1 MNEEEA
7 VFRLGKELSK
17 LRNDGHDLPTDPVAV
32 GDSMVPPVEL
42 ADEYD
47 RHFPPGPRKVRQ
59 DTDRVFE
66 YERHYLYEYRMGAP
80 VFGLSIRFGDREF
93 TVLKDCELFRCIS
106 PDEFKTR
113 IKTSKTN
120 RFDVIRGDNWTFV
133 IDKINET
140 ISVAHANYR
149 IDGSSFCNETPI
161 TGLEVAYIEEKHHS
175 PLASTHFPFVPF
187 DRFWDFWKGYVA
199 FRKSQIEEAREMF
212 RSLRVPVKGDE
223 VSVLH
228 AHPEYNLT
236 DGALGTVVDVLEG
249 DTYLVRFGEKTAI
262 FPGTEL
268 RIHSYS
274 DATNRD

>member
-7 VFRLGKELSK
+7 VFRLGKEFSK
-17 LRNDGHDLPTDPVAV
+17 LRNDGYDLPTVPVAV
-32 GDSMVPPVEL
+32 GNSMVPPVEL
-42 ADEYD
+42 ADKYD
-47 RHFPPGPRKVRQ
+47 RHFPPGPRKIRQ

-80 VFGLSIRFGDREF
+80 VFGLSIHFGDREF
-93 TVLKDCELFRCIS
+93 TVLKEREIFRCIS

-120 RFDVIRGDNWTFV
+120 RFDVIRGDDFTYV

-140 ISVAHANYR
+140 ISVARAKYR
-149 IDGSSFCNETPI
+149 IDGVTFCDEIPI
-161 TGLEVAYIEEKHHS
+161 AGLENTYIEEHHYS

-187 DRFWDFWKGYVA
+187 DRFWEIWNGYVA
-199 FRKSQIEEAREMF
+199 FRKSQIEEAQDMF
-212 RSLRVPVKGDE
+212 RSLRVPAKGDE

-228 AHPEYNLT
+228 AHPEYNLIA
-236 DGALGTVVDVLEG
+236 GNSVKIADVLEG
-249 DTYLVRFGEKTAI
+249 DAYLVRFGKKTAV

-274 DATNRD
+274 DTRNRE